1 MPRIHFREPLISSRG
16 SRSRQR
22 GAALLVALI
31 LLIVITLVGL
41 AAIGTTILQN
51 KAAANSY
58 DREVAFQSAEAAMR
72 QAQAYITT
80 NAVASAPTPSPIEDC
95 STPSG
100 STTPTNVCLANPFSD
115 AIASAYIQTVA
126 STKFDA
132 GSLSSGQPQYVIQY
146 LGLFL
151 APTPTVRQIGGSRNY
166 GSIDQGQ
173 MVDYYRIT
181 ARSDDPTKAEGRSIV
196 TLQSTFR
203 N

>member
-1 MPRIHFREPLISSRG
+1 MPFREPAQL
-16 SRSRQR
+16 RSIPHIGKQR

-72 QAQAYITT
+72 QAQAFITT
-80 NAVASAPTPSPIEDC
+80 NAVAYAPTPSPIEDC
-95 STPSG
+95 STPST
-100 STTPTNVCLANPFSD
+100 STTPVNVCLANPFSD
-115 AIASAYIQTVA
+115 SNSTSYIQTVA

-132 GSLSSGQPQYVIQY
+132 GSLSAGQPQYVIQY
-146 LGLFL
+146 LGSFL
-151 APTPTVRQIGGSRNY
+151 APTPAARQIGGGRNY
-166 GSIDQGQ
+166 GSVYQGE
-173 MVDYYRIT
+173 MADYYRIT